1 MIHADEYDAG
11 FFYLLLLLV
20 VNRVLSSKH
29 DYFLVLSSHSQL
41 INNPVRHP
49 CIENVPKIINS
60 VINGRCMHAL
70 RFNFPGHLIFQF
82 FSLYISYAC
91 LFVHRFVKVVGEN
104 FVSLDYS
111 TTIIMFNIQFGLRKI
126 TQAR

>member
-1 MIHADEYDAG
+1 MATLPLWRSLHRWYMQMNMMQASSTSSS
-11 FFYLLLLLV
+11 FLSSTV
-20 VNRVLSSKH
+20 SSKH
-29 DYFLVLSSHSQL
+29 DCFLVLSSHSQL

-111 TTIIMFNIQFGLRKI
+111 TTIIMFNI
-126 TQAR
+126 